1 MRRSIINLRN
11 LPVHQVRGWYSG
23 VELKMSRRQGA
34 EEGASR
40 SGFSFCHSPLLVL
53 LYLAIQAV
61 SPLCAEVPPGP
72 KWLQT
77 AVFYQVYPQSYFDSN
92 GDGIGDLPGITAK
105 LDYIQSV
112 GCNAIWINPI
122 YESPFGDAGYDVADF
137 YKVAPRYGTNDD
149 LKNLCAEAHKR
160 GMHVCLDLVAGH
172 TSIAHPRFQQSALDH
187 PNAYSN
193 WFIWTPAGENV
204 PGSQPFPGE
213 HNRSDRYLPN
223 FFPFQPAL
231 NYGFARPD
239 PKESWQCP
247 ITDPACI
254 AVREELKRI
263 IKFWLDLGADGF
275 RVDMASSLVR
285 NDPDHEAISS
295 LWRYY
300 RSWLDKEYPEAVLV
314 SEWSDPAVAIPAGFH
329 VDFMIQSGQPA
340 YGILLGP
347 LSWPDGYS
355 RDPHAFFE
363 RAGGGHIKAF
373 VEDYLKHYTP
383 TKSRGYISMPTANH
397 DIPRPTC
404 GRDEQEVRTIF
415 AMLLTMPGVPFIYYG
430 DEIGMNYLYPA
441 PDKEGGTIGTLQR
454 CGSRTPMQWSKEK
467 NAGFSTAPAEKLYL
481 PIDPSASRP
490 DVATEE
496 KDSASMLNFT
506 RTLLKLRRDHP
517 ALSNVGDF
525 QPICAEK
532 DTYPFIYLRTADTEQ
547 IIVSINPAARSC
559 SVTLNGL
566 DNATPLLVQGAA
578 LQSGR
583 LQMNPVS
590 FGIFA
595 VHTQGVGGEL
605 TVTNADVT
613 GSALAAENPLLGTWK
628 LQSLVSEVIATG
640 QRSNSFGDHPDG
652 YLSYSPDGRM
662 YSIVVSKNRPNPG
675 DADPSD
681 DEKLKLQGSMI
692 AYAGTYT
699 LSGEAVLY
707 NIDISWNQSWTGRH
721 QLRFYKLDGDT
732 LTLTTAPARSPIN
745 GQESKFVV
753 VYKKV
758 Q

>member
-1 MRRSIINLRN
+1 
-11 LPVHQVRGWYSG
+11 
-23 VELKMSRRQGA
+23 
-34 EEGASR
+34 
-40 SGFSFCHSPLLVL
+40 VL

-172 TSIAHPRFQQSALDH
+172 TSIAHPWFQQSALDH

-605 TVTNADVT
+605 TVTNADVA

-652 YLSYSPDGRM
+652 
-662 YSIVVSKNRPNPG
+662 
-675 DADPSD
+675 
-681 DEKLKLQGSMI
+681 
-692 AYAGTYT
+692 
-699 LSGEAVLY
+699 
-707 NIDISWNQSWTGRH
+707 
-721 QLRFYKLDGDT
+721 
-732 LTLTTAPARSPIN
+732 
-745 GQESKFVV
+745 
-753 VYKKV
+753 
-758 Q
+758 